1 MNDRRVCPPGGAPI
15 GGGRL
20 PATMA
25 TQTRHQAP
33 MASYAPRPVGQWRA
47 LRTADGKHVYYHNA
61 ATNVTTWTRP
71 PDYVDPGPPSG
82 TSHAPGS
89 VGVAPSAASAP
100 SSVTQIPVPGTTW
113 YEVTQ
118 PGKPSYFH
126 DAATRA
132 VVWAPPPA
140 VLEARRRRAPQ
151 RAPGQAPR
159 RDATET
165 TRKRAREEAP
175 APGRLEEGAEAREEA
190 ATRADPTRSRRAA
203 TERTRERAFVA
214 PSPEL
219 TTDTKHEETL
229 KKHDETVEDD
239 EELYVE
245 FDPDAYEIDDAVE
258 DPETEELATA
268 PTESDAERAA
278 REFRELLTEKGVD
291 ATSRWDRKAREISGD
306 PRFKAVRTHAE
317 RRRLFERHAR
327 DAGDAAADK
336 KKNAA
341 GGAAAARA
349 ASSRARKE
357 ALARAH
363 RSRELADANVARLR
377 ARNAREVAVA
387 NFETLLAESEK
398 KWDLAASAPPAYDDA
413 RLLLRADAQGRAT
426 AVPGAFEDADMRALF
441 EAHVA
446 RAIRARVA
454 DVAALLDE
462 KLDARGAEDFERQ
475 SCDEDADEDADGDGR
490 SGDGEKKKNP
500 LASFAAARAFAPLAS
515 DPRWD
520 RCPLEQRASAYCRR
534 VETLCAEL
542 NVEDVPEEVAAL
554 RDALAEAREKR
565 LAGVVDDGAEEEKEK
580 GGEDPEDGEAVD
592 DGGDDGKR

>member
-71 PDYVDPGPPSG
+71 PDYVDPGPLSG

-327 DAGDAAADK
+327 DAGDAARSRRASRR
-336 KKNAA
+336 ASRGGSV
-341 GGAAAARA
+341 GGASSRLAG
-349 ASSRARKE
+349 ASSRARFRVVSV
-357 ALARAH
+357 A
-363 RSRELADANVARLR
+363 SR
-377 ARNAREVAVA
+377 
-387 NFETLLAESEK
+387 
-398 KWDLAASAPPAYDDA
+398 
-413 RLLLRADAQGRAT
+413 G
-426 AVPGAFEDADMRALF
+426 
-441 EAHVA
+441 
-446 RAIRARVA
+446 
-454 DVAALLDE
+454 
-462 KLDARGAEDFERQ
+462 RGA
-475 SCDEDADEDADGDGR
+475 
-490 SGDGEKKKNP
+490 
-500 LASFAAARAFAPLAS
+500 
-515 DPRWD
+515 
-520 RCPLEQRASAYCRR
+520 
-534 VETLCAEL
+534 
-542 NVEDVPEEVAAL
+542 
-554 RDALAEAREKR
+554 
-565 LAGVVDDGAEEEKEK
+565 
-580 GGEDPEDGEAVD
+580 
-592 DGGDDGKR
+592 